1 MMGTMRKKLIFIFVL
16 SVIFTFNLFS
26 QTNEELPPYP
36 PENPE
41 IIPISEIYEGMEGV
55 GYTVIHGT
63 NVEPFKVKVLSILKK
78 RWHNSDAILIRCEG
92 LNLDH
97 SGTVAGMS
105 GSPIYFDG
113 KIAGALAFGWNYAK
127 DPIAGV
133 TPIEEMYKL
142 YEDTNAKAPMLGFAD
157 DNSLQTPLMFSGISS
172 KAFNEYSSVFKKSGF
187 YPMQA
192 GGSVSDTNQASKFL
206 FGDSVAIVLADGD
219 ISLAGIG
226 TVSHTDDEK
235 FLLFGH
241 SMWSKGRIIAPVSRA
256 YINHIVA
263 SVSSSFKLGYAYSN
277 YLGYTVYDGAFG
289 VSGVYGEVPENVM
302 VPVKVEIEDQ
312 TFLTRDFNFRVLNDP
327 AYFSD
332 ILSMAIYSAVSSAA
346 GENEEGVFS
355 ISYEIETDYFEE
367 PYKVSNRI
375 LSYSSTDAFK
385 DAIAQVIS
393 PVSFFI
399 RNNFNR
405 VGIKSVK
412 LSIKRTGLEY
422 VFLNDITLVEPR
434 AVAGE
439 TIHLRLGYT
448 PYGKEKQYVD
458 VPVRLPVNLKTDVYT
473 LKTDVYTIYAANEYI
488 FNYAEQLF
496 MPSKYEIRSLDDVQ
510 RIYGK
515 SYDDSALKVWLYS
528 SSRGV
533 QIGKDLYPTLPS
545 SRYGTMA
552 KNATSDKA
560 AVITPIN
567 GNYQMDSSI
576 LGLMKLDIIIE
587 GARKYENR

>member
-1 MMGTMRKKLIFIFVL
+1 MMGTMRRKLIFIFTL
-16 SVIFTFNLFS
+16 SVILTFNLFS

-41 IIPISEIYEGMEGV
+41 IISMDEIYEGMEGV
-55 GYTVIHGT
+55 GYTVAHGT
-63 NVEPFKVKVLSILKK
+63 NVEPFKVKVISILKK
-78 RWHNSDAILIRCEG
+78 RWRNADAILIRCEG
-92 LNLDH
+92 LDLEH
-97 SGTVAGMS
+97 SGVVAGMS
-105 GSPIYFDG
+105 GSPIYFNG
-113 KIAGALAFGWNYAK
+113 KLAGALSFGWDYSK

-133 TPIEEMYKL
+133 TPIEEMFKL
-142 YEDTNAKAPMLGFAD
+142 YNDTNLQPPQVAFAD
-157 DNSLQTPLMFSGISS
+157 DNSLKTPLIFSGVST
-172 KAFNEYSSVFKKSGF
+172 KAFDTYSSSFNKNGF

-206 FGDSVAIVLADGD
+206 FGDSVALILADGD
-219 ISLAGIG
+219 ISLASIG
-226 TVSHTDDEK
+226 TVTHTDDEK
-235 FLLFGH
+235 FVIFGH
-241 SMWSKGRIIAPVSRA
+241 SMWSKGSLRAPVSRA
-256 YINHIVA
+256 YINHMLP
-263 SVSSSFKLGYAYSN
+263 SYDSSFKLGYAYSN
-277 YLGYTVYDGAFG
+277 YLGYTVYDGVFG

-302 VPVKVEIEDQ
+302 VPVKIELDD
-312 TFLTRDFNFRVLNDP
+312 TDFLKRDFNFRVLNDP
-327 AYFSD
+327 AFFTD
-332 ILSMAIYSAVSSAA
+332 ILSMSIYNAISSAA
-346 GENEEGVFS
+346 GGNEEGVFS

-385 DAIAQVIS
+385 DAISQVID

-405 VGIKSVK
+405 VGIRSVK
-412 LSIKRTGLEY
+412 LSIKRTGLQY

-473 LKTDVYTIYAANEYI
+473 IYAANEYI

-496 MPSKYEIRSLDDVQ
+496 MPNKYEIRSLDDVQ

-533 QIGKDLYPTLPS
+533 QIGKDLYPTLPPS
-545 SRYGTMA
+545 KYGTMA

-567 GNYQMDSSI
+567 GNYKLDSSI

>member
-355 ISYEIETDYFEE
+355 ISYEIETDYFKE

-458 VPVRLPVNLKTDVYT
+458 VPVRLPVN

>member
-157 DNSLQTPLMFSGISS
+157 DNSLKTPLMFSGISS

-473 LKTDVYTIYAANEYI
+473 IYAANEYI

-545 SRYGTMA
+545 SRYGAMA